1 MAFSLGVAGNY
12 AAIPSWGDL
21 SAMANVSNPKVASLA
36 SAGVADTLTGFQIA
50 AGIYVRSGATAAV
63 AVTTDTATN
72 IITALGGANGN
83 VTPGM
88 SFMLIYANLNTAS
101 GAVTVAGGTGVTT
114 QGTLT
119 IPVAGMRIFVG
130 TVTNV
135 AVPAVTL
142 TSAFSLGSGVAA

>member
-1 MAFSLGVAGNY
+1 MAFSLGVPTNY

-21 SAMANVSNPKVASLA
+21 IAMANVSNPEVASLA
-36 SAGVADTLTGFQIA
+36 GAGTTDTLTAFQIVS
-50 AGIYVRSGATAAV
+50 GVFVRSGATAAV
-63 AVTTDTATN
+63 TSTTDTATN

-88 SFMLIYANLNTAS
+88 TFMLIYANLNTSS
-101 GAVTVAGGTGVTT
+101 GAVTVVAGTGVST

-119 IPVAGMRIFVG
+119 IPIAGLRLFVG

-142 TSAFSLGSGVAA
+142 TSAFSISANVAA